1 MARYLLS
8 YTQMK
13 ITCNKRTPTQSSV
26 SNSSRGYA
34 FEANIIMDAY
44 LGKTINDPL
53 VRIVAVLLLA
63 ILLLGGPAG
72 ATNGGSISGT
82 VTDRSGAVVV
92 NANVIVCDVDRR
104 VERSTTANDAGF
116 YAFMFLAVGRYE
128 IEIQSPG
135 FRPYSRTGLV
145 IDIGSA
151 LRVDATLEVAEHADQ
166 VTVTEEGTEVET
178 TSTQMGEVVTGTK
191 ITAVPLNGRSFTDL
205 LALQSGVV
213 PVSSA
218 QPNAVVMSGVTSTPP
233 SGDLNP
239 GNMSVSGQRETSNG
253 FRINGS
259 DTEEDVNMGTAIV
272 PNLDS
277 IAEFRILTNNFDAEY
292 GNYSGGQILV
302 TTKSGQN
309 EFHGS
314 AFEFLR
320 NTAFDSKNYFSAER
334 GAFVRNQY
342 GGTVGGPIKRDRVF
356 FFADYQGTHSKEGVD
371 TGQISVP
378 SLNERGGDL
387 LGVASSLTGAVNGSY
402 WAGLLSQKLGYP
414 VHQGEP
420 YYTASCLNSSQCVLP
435 NAQIPTSV
443 WATPA
448 QKLLQYIPTP
458 NNLNGTFSTAAYD
471 QTLHD
476 EKGAVRLDANTRW
489 AALSAYYFV
498 DDYTLD
504 NPYPTGQGGA
514 NVPGFNAMTFG
525 RAQLLGLGATKTIGS
540 TMVNEFHF
548 SYMRDA
554 NNVGQPIGGVGPSL
568 VSQGFVDAA
577 RNPGIYALAPQ
588 IEGVANVAFNNF
600 TIGVDTTG
608 LRQANNT
615 FQWIDNF
622 SRVIGKH
629 TLKFGGEFHCD
640 QINVNPNTVDN
651 GSFLFTGSET
661 GLDIA
666 DFLLGIP
673 SNFNQAEARSFSYR
687 NKYIGL
693 YGQDTWQLRPT
704 LTLNYGL
711 RWDVLP
717 PWYEKYNQL
726 QTLLLDDQS
735 RVYPDAPAGLVF
747 PGDPGVPRTLA
758 PTKYDK
764 FAPRFG
770 LSYAPNFHEGFL
782 RRIFGE
788 AGQTSVRAGYGVFF
802 TAFEGLSASIM
813 SANPPYGYDYNSL
826 APPLFAT
833 PFVTAATG
841 QNVGQRFP
849 LALPAFG
856 ASTNKPNTSV
866 NWSQFLPITGVPSF
880 ARENVPPYA
889 KNFMLSIQ
897 REIARATV
905 FSVSYVGTQ
914 GHHLLVLVPANPGN
928 PALCLSLS
936 QPSAVL
942 PGTSTCGPFGESNA
956 YTASSGQVIAG
967 TRGPFSSQFAAVS
980 LQKTIAN
987 SNYNALEL
995 SVRHNKGPLEL
1006 LAGYTYSKSI
1016 DQSSSLAEEDYPS
1029 NASLNRAISAF
1040 DMRHNFVGSF
1050 KYNLPMRQLFG
1061 LSNRWTDGWDI
1072 SGVVRFSTG
1081 LPVTLYNNND
1091 TSLLGTIPNGIN
1103 NNAVDTP
1110 NFTPGNLEI
1119 NTNPRNGKAAFN
1131 AALFSLPRLGQ
1142 LGTAS
1147 RRFFY
1152 GPGIENFDFALL
1164 KDLRLAES
1172 KSLQFRLEA
1181 FNALNH
1187 AQFYGPAAVNGNI
1200 SSPEFGRIVSA
1211 AAPRILQ
1218 LGAKFSF

>member
-1 MARYLLS
+1 
-8 YTQMK
+8 MK
-13 ITCNKRTPTQSSV
+13 ISCNKVLSTQT
-26 SNSSRGYA
+26 NA
-34 FEANIIMDAY
+34 
-44 LGKTINDPL
+44 LLWL
-53 VRIVAVLLLA
+53 V
-63 ILLLGGPAG
+63 ILLFAVPAR
-72 ATNGGSISGT
+72 AANDGSISGT
-82 VTDRSGAVVV
+82 VTDRTGAIVV
-92 NANVIVCDVDRR
+92 NANVMVRDVDRK
-104 VERSTTANDAGF
+104 VQRSTRTNDTGF
-116 YAFMFLAVGRYE
+116 YAFTFLPMGQYE
-128 IEIQSPG
+128 IAIQSPG
-135 FRPYSRTGLV
+135 FRPYTRTGLLV
-145 IDIGSA
+145 DIGTA
-151 LRVDATLEVAEHADQ
+151 LQVDATLDLGEHTDQ
-166 VTVTEEGTEVET
+166 VTVTEAGTQVET

-205 LALQSGVV
+205 LALQSGVI
-213 PVSSA
+213 PVSST

-239 GNMSVSGQRETSNG
+239 GSMSVSGQRETSNG

-259 DTEEDVNMGTAIV
+259 DTEEDVNMGTAVV
-272 PNLDS
+272 PTLDS

-292 GNYSGGQILV
+292 GNYSGGQIVV

-314 AFEFLR
+314 GFEFLR
-320 NTAFDSKNYFSAER
+320 NTDFDAKNYFSADR
-334 GAFVRNQY
+334 AVFIRNQY
-342 GGTVGGPIKRDRVF
+342 GGTVGGPIKRDKIF
-356 FFADYQGTHSKEGVD
+356 FFVDYQETRSKQGVD

-378 SLNERGGDL
+378 SLNERDGDL
-387 LGVASSLTGAVNGSY
+387 LGDAGSLTGTVNGSY
-402 WAGLLSQKLGYP
+402 WASLLSQKLGYP
-414 VHQGEP
+414 VRQGEP
-420 YYTASCLNSSQCVLP
+420 YYTAGCVSSSQCVLP
-435 NAQIPTSV
+435 NARIPVSV

-458 NNLNGTFSTAAYD
+458 NNPNGTFSTAAYD
-471 QTLHD
+471 EKLHD
-476 EKGAVRLDANTRW
+476 EKGAIRLDANTNW

-504 NPYPTGQGGA
+504 NPYPTEQGGA

-525 RAQLLGLGATKTIGS
+525 RAQLISLGATKTIGAR
-540 TMVNEFHF
+540 MVNEFHF
-548 SYMRDA
+548 SYMRAA
-554 NNVGQPIGGVGPSL
+554 NNVGQPVGGVGPSL
-568 VSQGFVDAA
+568 VSQGFVDAEG
-577 RNPGIYALAPQ
+577 NPGIYPLNPQ

-600 TIGVDTTG
+600 AIGVDTTG

-622 SRVIGKH
+622 SRVVGKH
-629 TLKFGGEFHCD
+629 TLKFGGEFHYD

-661 GLDIA
+661 GLDFA

-673 SNFNQAEARSFSYR
+673 SNYNQAEARSFYYR

-693 YGQDTWQLRPT
+693 YGQDTWQLRTT

-726 QTLLLDDQS
+726 QTLVLGEQS
-735 RVYPDAPAGLVF
+735 RVYPDAPTGLVF
-747 PGDPGVPRTLA
+747 PGDLGVPRTLA
-758 PTKYDK
+758 PTRYDK
-764 FAPRFG
+764 FAPRVG
-770 LSYAPNFHEGFL
+770 LSYAPNFHEGLL

-813 SANPPYGYDYNSL
+813 SANPPYGYDYDSL

-841 QNVGQRFP
+841 RNVGQRFP
-849 LALPAFG
+849 LALPLLG
-856 ASTNKPNTSV
+856 ASVSNPSASV

-880 ARENVPPYA
+880 SRENVPPYA
-889 KNFMLSIQ
+889 ENFMLSIQ
-897 REIARATV
+897 RELTRATV
-905 FSVSYVGTQ
+905 LSVSYVGTQ

-936 QPSAVL
+936 QPSDVL
-942 PGTSTCGPFGESNA
+942 PGTSTCGPFGESNV
-956 YTASSGQVIAG
+956 YTAASGQVIEG

-995 SVRHNKGPLEL
+995 SLRHNTGPLEL

-1029 NASLNRAISAF
+1029 DPSLNRAISAF

-1050 KYNLPMRQLFG
+1050 KYNLPTRQLLG
-1061 LSNRWTDGWDI
+1061 RSNRWIDGWDI
-1072 SGVVRFSTG
+1072 TGVMRFSTG

-1103 NNAVDTP
+1103 NNGVDTP
-1110 NFTPGNLEI
+1110 DFRPGNLEI
-1119 NTNPRNGKAAFN
+1119 NTNPRNGREAFN
-1131 AALFSLPRLGQ
+1131 TALFSSPALGQ

-1147 RRFFY
+1147 RRLFC
-1152 GPGIENFDFALL
+1152 GPGIENFDLALL
-1164 KDLRLAES
+1164 KNVQLTES
-1172 KSLQFRLEA
+1172 KALQLRLEA
-1181 FNALNH
+1181 FNAFNH
-1187 AQFYGPAAVNGNI
+1187 AQFYGPAAVNGNV
-1200 SSPEFGRIVSA
+1200 SSSDFGRIVAA